1 MLIATFSN
9 CTISKGGEI
18 LFDPD
23 WGTFDLAC
31 GTSVVS
37 VYGGPADMESYFKFM
52 DIDIPNTKK
61 PNYSTNHSIECETL
75 DSLYKEIREMRENS
89 KIDEDRIKETITIIE
104 SDYLDDW
111 LIRYE
116 LMEILLIL
124 KMGESQLYKSL
135 ESQIIKI
142 SEVNTDLHRTIIRG
156 IESLEN

>member
-1 MLIATFSN
+1 
-9 CTISKGGEI
+9 
-18 LFDPD
+18 
-23 WGTFDLAC
+23 
-31 GTSVVS
+31 
-37 VYGGPADMESYFKFM
+37 
-52 DIDIPNTKK
+52 
-61 PNYSTNHSIECETL
+61 
-75 DSLYKEIREMRENS
+75 MRENS
-89 KIDEDRIKETITIIE
+89 EIDEDRIKETITIIE
-104 SDYLDDW
+104 SDYSDDW